1 MYYSLFSESPHSWIF
16 LWGAIFCKI
25 LQYISNN
32 PNNNKT
38 VTEKCDKHFQY
49 SYYHYEITQYKIMK
63 IIIKWTSIFLIKI
76 QNSAPAQAGST
87 VESFLFKGGGQC
99 LRVPHYRSHKHWSPT
114 NTCNNDS
121 TVCYIL
127 CSSSWQL
134 TFPFK
139 PTWYWAV
146 KKYSSENSM
155 LPVWNKTMYKMPRAS
170 LVKAGPTLSLKKQ
183 KHSVQ
188 SAHRHCKT

>member
-1 MYYSLFSESPHSWIF
+1 MNF
-16 LWGAIFCKI
+16 
-25 LQYISNN
+25 
-32 PNNNKT
+32 
-38 VTEKCDKHFQY
+38 HF
-49 SYYHYEITQYKIMK
+49 
-63 IIIKWTSIFLIKI
+63 FN
-76 QNSAPAQAGST
+76 QNSKLCTCTSRFYCGIIFIQRR
-87 VESFLFKGGGQC
+87 GGGQC